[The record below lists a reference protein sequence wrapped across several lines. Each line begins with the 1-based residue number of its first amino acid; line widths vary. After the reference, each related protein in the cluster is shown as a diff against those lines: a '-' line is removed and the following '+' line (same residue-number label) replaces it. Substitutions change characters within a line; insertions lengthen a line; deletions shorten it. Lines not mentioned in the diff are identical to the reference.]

1 MRLMKIEAWRD
12 LVYAPGSEPHLATL
26 RRRIQRGKLHGGLCD
41 ENGFYYVD
49 MDKSEAADTILR
61 KRDDTRAN
69 PLLKG
74 LL

>member
-1 MRLMKIEAWRD
+1 MRLMKLEDWSA
-12 LVYAPGSEPHLATL
+12 LVYAPGSAPHPVTL
-26 RRRIQRGKLHGGLCD
+26 RRRIQRGKLQGGMRD
-41 ENGFYYVD
+41 EHGFYYVD
-49 MDKSEAADTILR
+49 MDKSEAADPILR